1 VAPQRGFAQLEQ
13 GLARFAVEWHAGP
26 VTASTLLPVG
36 RPWSPGRTAA
46 LVGAGS
52 VAVLVLA
59 SAVGLA
65 APSAASAGPA
75 LLVLAALLGLPHGA
89 VDHLALG
96 WSQGERGP
104 APRALL
110 VAYALGAVLVAAAAL
125 AAPVPAVLVLLVLS
139 AAHFAEGEVA
149 FDELRGGPGL
159 RLPAAALGTAVVALP
174 LLLRPEQVRP
184 VVAALDPALPAV
196 LAQLRLPVL
205 ALTVALVLAGAVA
218 GVRARAWRPTAEL
231 VLVVGAAALAP
242 ALLVFAAWF
251 GAWHAPR
258 HLVRLLDLQ
267 PDGSAAERVRRLAL
281 GALAPTAAA
290 LGGLGVLAASG
301 RGLPAAVLVVL
312 LALTV
317 PHAAVVARLR
327 RGPALP
333 PEPRACQTGT
343 STTT

>member
-1 VAPQRGFAQLEQ
+1 M
-13 GLARFAVEWHAGP
+13 
-26 VTASTLLPVG
+26 TASTLPG
-36 RPWSPGRTAA
+36 RRAPAPFSPGRTA
-46 LVGAGS
+46 
-52 VAVLVLA
+52 
-59 SAVGLA
+59 SAVGLTTA
-65 APSAASAGPA
+65 AVLCTAAVVGLTAPSAAQAGPV

-96 WSQGERGP
+96 WSQGEHGP
-104 APRALL
+104 APRLLL
-110 VAYALGAVLVAAAAL
+110 VGYALGAVLVAAAAL
-125 AAPVPAVLVLLVLS
+125 AAPVPAVLVLLLLS

-174 LLLRPEQVRP
+174 LLLRPEQVERI
-184 VVAALDPALPAV
+184 VADLDPALPAV
-196 LAQLRLPVL
+196 LAELRLPVL
-205 ALTVALVLAGAVA
+205 AATVALVLAGLVV
-218 GVRARAWRPTAEL
+218 GVRARAWLPTAEL
-231 VLVVGAAALAP
+231 ALVVTAAALAP

-267 PDGSAAERVRRLAL
+267 PDGSLGVRARQLAL
-281 GALAPTAAA
+281 GAIAPTAAA
-290 LGGLGVLAASG
+290 LVGLAVLASAG

-327 RGPALP
+327 RGPAHP
-333 PEPRACQTGT
+333 PDADACQTR
-343 STTT
+343 SSRTT

>member
-1 VAPQRGFAQLEQ
+1 MGLGSGLVVLAAAVVGVAAPPVAQ
-13 GLARFAVEWHAGP
+13 AGP
-26 VTASTLLPVG
+26 V
-36 RPWSPGRTAA
+36 
-46 LVGAGS
+46 
-52 VAVLVLA
+52 
-59 SAVGLA
+59 
-65 APSAASAGPA
+65 

-96 WSQGERGP
+96 WSRGERGP
-104 APRALL
+104 APLPLL
-110 VAYALGAVLVAAAAL
+110 VAYAAGAVLVAAAAL

-174 LLLRPEQVRP
+174 LLLRPEQVRGI
-184 VVAALDPALPAV
+184 VAALDPALRGV

-205 ALTVALVLAGAVA
+205 VVTGALVLAGLLT
-218 GVRARAWRPTAEL
+218 GVRARAWLPTAEL
-231 VLVVGAAALAP
+231 GLVVVAAAVAP

-267 PDGSAAERVRRLAL
+267 PDGSAGERLRRLTV

-290 LGGLGVLAASG
+290 LGGLGVLAATG

-327 RGPALP
+327 RRAVAP
-333 PEPRACQTGT
+333 PDAVACQTGR
-343 STTT
+343 SRTT

>member
-1 VAPQRGFAQLEQ
+1 MTAPTRPATS
-13 GLARFAVEWHAGP
+13 A
-26 VTASTLLPVG
+26 ASA
-36 RPWSPGRTAA
+36 WSPRRTAA
-46 LVGAGS
+46 GVGLGS
-52 VAVLVLA
+52 AAVLLVA
-59 SAVGLA
+59 AAAGVTDPAVA
-65 APSAASAGPA
+65 QAGPA

-96 WSQGERGP
+96 WSQGTRGP
-104 APRALL
+104 APVALL
-110 VAYALGAVLVAAAAL
+110 VAYAAGAVLVAAAAL
-125 AAPVPAVLVLLVLS
+125 AAPVPAVLVLLLLS

-174 LLLRPEQVRP
+174 LLLRPEQVTG

-196 LAQLRLPVL
+196 LAGLRLPVL
-205 ALTVALVLAGAVA
+205 MVTGLLVAAGLAV
-218 GVRARAWRPTAEL
+218 GVRARAWLPTAEL
-231 VLVVGAAALAP
+231 ALVVVAAAVAP

-267 PDGSAAERVRRLAL
+267 PDGTAGERLRRLAV

-290 LGGLGVLAASG
+290 LAGLGVLAATG

-327 RGPALP
+327 RGPAVP
-333 PEPRACQTGT
+333 SGGNACQTGP
-343 STTT
+343 SRTT

>member
-1 VAPQRGFAQLEQ
+1 
-13 GLARFAVEWHAGP
+13 
-26 VTASTLLPVG
+26 
-36 RPWSPGRTAA
+36 
-46 LVGAGS
+46 VGAGS
-52 VAVLVLA
+52 VAVLVVA
-59 SAVGLA
+59 GVVGLL
-65 APSAASAGPA
+65 APSTAEVGPA

-96 WSQGERGP
+96 WSRGDHGP
-104 APRALL
+104 APRGLL
-110 VAYALGAVLVAAAAL
+110 AAYAVGAVLVAGAAL
-125 AAPVPAVLVLLVLS
+125 AAPVPAVLVLLLLS

-149 FDELRGGPGL
+149 FDRLRGGPGL

-174 LLLRPEQVRP
+174 LLLRPEQVRGIVP
-184 VVAALDPALPAV
+184 ALDPALPGV
-196 LAQLRLPVL
+196 LDELRLPVL
-205 ALTVALVLAGAVA
+205 AVTGVLVLAGLVV
-218 GVRARAWRPTAEL
+218 GVRARAVRPTAEL
-231 VLVVGAAALAP
+231 ALVAVAAAVAP

-267 PDGSAAERVRRLAL
+267 PDGGPRERVRRLVL

-290 LGGLGVLAASG
+290 LGGLAVLASTG

-327 RGPALP
+327 RSPAP
-333 PEPRACQTGT
+333 PPDARACQTGW
-343 STTT
+343 SRTT

>member
-1 VAPQRGFAQLEQ
+1 MLLVTAAAGIVAPQVAQ
-13 GLARFAVEWHAGP
+13 
-26 VTASTLLPVG
+26 
-36 RPWSPGRTAA
+36 
-46 LVGAGS
+46 
-52 VAVLVLA
+52 
-59 SAVGLA
+59 
-65 APSAASAGPA
+65 AGPA

-96 WSQGERGP
+96 WSRGTRGP
-104 APRALL
+104 APVGLL
-110 VAYALGAVLVAAAAL
+110 LAYAAGAGLVAAAAL
-125 AAPVPAVLVLLVLS
+125 AAPVPAVLVLLLLS

-149 FDELRGGPGL
+149 FDELRGGLGL

-174 LLLRPEQVRP
+174 LLLRPEQVRTI
-184 VVAALDPALPAV
+184 VAALDPALPGV
-196 LAQLRLPVL
+196 LDDLRLP
-205 ALTVALVLAGAVA
+205 ALVVTGVLVVA
-218 GVRARAWRPTAEL
+218 GLVVGARARAWLPTAEL
-231 VLVVGAAALAP
+231 ALVVAAALLAP

-267 PDGSAAERVRRLAL
+267 PDGSAGERLRRLGV
-281 GALAPTAAA
+281 GALAPTTAA
-290 LGGLGVLAASG
+290 LAGLGALWATG

-333 PEPRACQTGT
+333 SDGSACQTGRR
-343 STTT
+343 TTT

>member
-1 VAPQRGFAQLEQ
+1 MTAPTLPGTPVVRAWSSARTAAVVGLGSAAVLLGAAVLGVAAPPVAQ
-13 GLARFAVEWHAGP
+13 AGP
-26 VTASTLLPVG
+26 V
-36 RPWSPGRTAA
+36 
-46 LVGAGS
+46 
-52 VAVLVLA
+52 
-59 SAVGLA
+59 
-65 APSAASAGPA
+65 

-96 WSQGERGP
+96 WSRGTRDA
-104 APRALL
+104 APVGLL

-125 AAPVPAVLVLLVLS
+125 AAPVPAVLVLLLLS

-174 LLLRPEQVRP
+174 LLLRPEQVRGI
-184 VVAALDPALPAV
+184 VAALDPALPGV
-196 LAQLRLPVL
+196 LAELRLPVL
-205 ALTVALVLAGAVA
+205 AVTGALVLGGLLV
-218 GVRARAWRPTAEL
+218 GVRARAWLPTAEL
-231 VLVVGAAALAP
+231 ALVVAAALVAP

-267 PDGSAAERVRRLAL
+267 PDGAAGERVRRLAL

-290 LGGLGVLAASG
+290 LAGLGVLAATG

-327 RGPALP
+327 RRAGPT
-333 PEPRACQTGT
+333 PEGSACQTGR

>member
-1 VAPQRGFAQLEQ
+1 V
-13 GLARFAVEWHAGP
+13 
-26 VTASTLLPVG
+26 SVG
-36 RPWSPGRTAA
+36 
-46 LVGAGS
+46 
-52 VAVLVLA
+52 VLVLA
-59 SAVGLA
+59 AVVGLA
-65 APSAASAGPA
+65 VPSAGQAGPA

-96 WSQGERGP
+96 WSQGTRGP

-125 AAPVPAVLVLLVLS
+125 AAPVPAVLVLLLLS
-139 AAHFAEGEVA
+139 AGHFAEGEVA
-149 FDELRGGPGL
+149 FDQLRGGPGL

-174 LLLRPEQVRP
+174 LLLRPDQVRGI
-184 VVAALDPALPAV
+184 VAALDPALPGV
-196 LAQLRLPVL
+196 LAELRLPVL
-205 ALTVALVLAGAVA
+205 VVTGVLVLAGLLV
-218 GVRARAWRPTAEL
+218 GIRARAWLPTAEL
-231 VLVVGAAALAP
+231 AIVVGAAALAP

-267 PDGSAAERVRRLAL
+267 PDGSAGERVRRLAL
-281 GALAPTAAA
+281 GAVAPTAAA
-290 LGGLGVLAASG
+290 LAGLGALAATG

-327 RGPALP
+327 RGPVLP
-333 PEPRACQTGT
+333 PERSACQTGAS
-343 STTT
+343 STT

>member
-1 VAPQRGFAQLEQ
+1 MTAP
-13 GLARFAVEWHAGP
+13 
-26 VTASTLLPVG
+26 TL
-36 RPWSPGRTAA
+36 PGRRAPA
-46 LVGAGS
+46 PFSAGRT
-52 VAVLVLA
+52 A
-59 SAVGLA
+59 SAVGLTTA
-65 APSAASAGPA
+65 AVLCTAAVVGLLAPSTAQAGPA

-96 WSQGERGP
+96 WSQGEHGP
-104 APRALL
+104 APRLLL
-110 VAYALGAVLVAAAAL
+110 VGYALGAVLVAAAAL
-125 AAPVPAVLVLLVLS
+125 AAPVPAVLVLLLLS

-174 LLLRPEQVRP
+174 LLLRPDQVQP
-184 VVAALDPALPAV
+184 IVSALDPALPAV
-196 LAQLRLPVL
+196 LAELRLPVL
-205 ALTVALVLAGAVA
+205 ALTAVLVVA
-218 GVRARAWRPTAEL
+218 GLVVGLRARAWPATAEL
-231 VLVVGAAALAP
+231 ALVVLAAALAP

-267 PDGSAAERVRRLAL
+267 PGGSTGERVRRLAL

-290 LGGLGVLAASG
+290 LAGLGVLAATG

-333 PEPRACQTGT
+333 PDSIACQTGR

>member
-1 VAPQRGFAQLEQ
+1 MIAPAR
-13 GLARFAVEWHAGP
+13 LAFPAPPA
-26 VTASTLLPVG
+26 
-36 RPWSPGRTAA
+36 WSPGRPAA
-46 LVGAGS
+46 VVGAGS
-52 VAVLVLA
+52 GAVLLVA
-59 SAVGLA
+59 AAVGLA
-65 APSAASAGPA
+65 APSAAEAGPA

-96 WSQGERGP
+96 WSQGRRGA

-110 VAYALGAVLVAAAAL
+110 VAYALGAGLVAAAAL
-125 AAPVPAVLVLLVLS
+125 AAPVPAVLVLLLLS

-149 FDELRGGPGL
+149 FDRLRGGPGL
-159 RLPAAALGTAVVALP
+159 RLPAAALGTAVVTLP
-174 LLLRPEQVRP
+174 LLLRPEQVREL
-184 VVAALDPALPAV
+184 VAALDPALPAV
-196 LAQLRLPVL
+196 LAELRLPVL
-205 ALTVALVLAGAVA
+205 AVTAALVLAGLLV

-231 VLVVGAAALAP
+231 ALVVAAAAAAP

-267 PDGSAAERVRRLAL
+267 PDGALGIRARHLAL

-290 LGGLGVLAASG
+290 LAGLGALAAAG

-327 RGPALP
+327 RSPALP
-333 PEPRACQTGT
+333 PDRSACQTV
-343 STTT
+343 SRRTT

>member
-1 VAPQRGFAQLEQ
+1 M
-13 GLARFAVEWHAGP
+13 
-26 VTASTLLPVG
+26 
-36 RPWSPGRTAA
+36 
-46 LVGAGS
+46 GAGS
-52 VAVLVLA
+52 VAVLVVAAL
-59 SAVGLA
+59 VGVA
-65 APSAASAGPA
+65 APSVAAAGPA
-75 LLVLAALLGLPHGA
+75 LLVVAALLGLPHGA

-104 APRALL
+104 APRPLL
-110 VAYALGAVLVAAAAL
+110 AAYALGAVLVAAAAL

-174 LLLRPEQVRP
+174 LLLRPEQVRGI
-184 VVAALDPALPAV
+184 VTALDPALPGV

-205 ALTVALVLAGAVA
+205 AVTGALVLGGLLV
-218 GVRARAWRPTAEL
+218 GVRARAWLPTAEL
-231 VLVVGAAALAP
+231 ALVVAAAAVAP

-267 PDGSAAERVRRLAL
+267 PDGGGGERVRRLAL

-290 LGGLGVLAASG
+290 LGGLAVLATTG

-343 STTT
+343 SSTT

>member
-1 VAPQRGFAQLEQ
+1 MTAPTLQDRRA
-13 GLARFAVEWHAGP
+13 LAPRV
-26 VTASTLLPVG
+26 V
-36 RPWSPGRTAA
+36 GRTASGGGLTPA
-46 LVGAGS
+46 
-52 VAVLVLA
+52 AVLLA
-59 SAVGLA
+59 AAVVGLT
-65 APSAASAGPA
+65 APSTAQAGPA

-96 WSQGERGP
+96 WSQGAHGP
-104 APRALL
+104 APRLLL
-110 VAYALGAVLVAAAAL
+110 VGYALGAVLVAAAAL
-125 AAPVPAVLVLLVLS
+125 AAPVPAVLVLLLLS

-174 LLLRPEQVRP
+174 LLLRPEQVQP

-196 LAQLRLPVL
+196 LDGLRLPVL
-205 ALTVALVLAGAVA
+205 TATAVLVVA
-218 GVRARAWRPTAEL
+218 GLAVGLRSRAWRATAEL
-231 VLVVGAAALAP
+231 ALVVAAATLAP

-267 PDGSAAERVRRLAL
+267 PDGSVGQRVRRLAV

-290 LGGLGVLAASG
+290 LAGLGLLAATG

-327 RGPALP
+327 RRAVLP
-333 PEPRACQTGT
+333 LEGSACQTGRGR
-343 STTT
+343 TT